1 MFATFPHEPRNRRL
15 ALALLT
21 WTWCLPNTL
30 VSLGAL
36 LFARAMGGRAEP
48 FRGAVVV
55 RVPFMRRLGG
65 VCLGPAILVSPEAP
79 DHIVRHEWGHFRQHL
94 RLGPLYYV
102 VVGLPSVTH
111 ALWFKRRPVGNYFH
125 FYTEA
130 WADALGG
137 VYAEH
142 AHVHPRWTGYAWAPA
157 LLLAL
162 VAVTLRAWGHALAYP
177 FTDTDALA
185 DVAVAR
191 HPLGWQLLAPLTGG
205 YGGDNANFWRPA
217 AMVQFWL
224 QRRLFGW
231 DPTGWHAWD
240 LGLHVLA
247 SALLAGFVLATTR
260 FVAPERPAGHQP
272 GAPPR
277 PGDRALAALVALLFA
292 AHPLAEEVVPAV
304 ARNLDLL
311 LGVATFGALW
321 ALAGAQARRRD
332 GEAAGGLA
340 ALYVLGAAV
349 AVGAKEAGVL
359 LLPLAALWIVLFRT
373 DLAPGP
379 RAREAVRFA
388 APVAGVVAVYVTV
401 RAQVLGGIGGYHAAE
416 ELAGGGMLGAALER
430 AFVEPMLP
438 SLSAW
443 LEPLRGAPAQ
453 IGATLA
459 WAGLLWLGRDRP
471 RLLALAAGLY
481 LPWVLILG
489 LTGTWSRRVLYVP
502 TAALCL
508 VVAVVLLAAWR
519 RRLWAAAVPLG
530 LWLAAYAHGSPVV
543 RRYADWGDSG
553 AVGAVLTEPSLWAD
567 LPAGSTVWLVDRP
580 ARVDGDP
587 RRYRLWST
595 RKSLNGAVAS
605 YAVQAWVDERF
616 PGRGLRVRNLTSV
629 LPEGPV
635 ADLGARV
642 AVEGDAI
649 VVERGRPLAR
659 RLLAEGAFRVE
670 GDGPT
675 TRIVAASP
683 VEAPAWALVWDPL
696 RATRVPMPRP
706 R

>member
-1 MFATFPHEPRNRRL
+1 MLSAFPDEPPRRRL

-21 WTWCLPNTL
+21 WTWCLPNAL
-30 VSLGAL
+30 VSLAAL
-36 LFARAMGGRAEP
+36 RFAKAMGGRAEP

-65 VCLGPAILVSPEAP
+65 VCLGPTILVSPEAP

-94 RLGPLYYV
+94 LLGPLYYV

-111 ALWFKRRPVGNYFH
+111 ALWFRRRPVGNYFH

-137 VYAEH
+137 VYDAH
-142 AHVHPRWTGYAWAPA
+142 AHVHARWTGYAWAPA
-157 LLLAL
+157 LALAL

-217 AMVQFWL
+217 AMVQYWV
-224 QRRLFGW
+224 QRKLFGW
-231 DPTGWHAWD
+231 EPMGWHAWD
-240 LGLHVLA
+240 LGLHALA

-260 FVAPERPAGHQP
+260 FVSPERPAGHQP

-277 PGDRALAALVALLFA
+277 PGDRALVGLVALLFA

-321 ALAGAQARRRD
+321 ALAAAQGRRRD
-332 GEAAGGLA
+332 GEPAGGLA
-340 ALYVLGAAV
+340 VVYGIAAAV
-349 AVGAKEAGVL
+349 AIGAKEAGVL
-359 LLPLAALWIVLFRT
+359 LAPLAALWIVLFRV
-373 DLAPGP
+373 DLAPAA
-379 RAREAVRFA
+379 RAREVVHFV
-388 APVAGVVAVYVTV
+388 APVAGLVALYVTV
-401 RAQVLGGIGGYHAAE
+401 RAQVLGGIGGYYAE
-416 ELAGGGMLGAALER
+416 GLTGGDTLRAALER

-453 IGATLA
+453 IGAAVA

-481 LPWVLILG
+481 LPWVLVLG
-489 LTGTWSRRVLYVP
+489 LTGTFSRRVLYVP

-508 VVAVVLLAAWR
+508 VVAVAILAAWR
-519 RRLWAAAVPLG
+519 RRVWAAAVPLG
-530 LWLAAYAHGSPVV
+530 LWLATYAHGSPVF
-543 RRYADWGDSG
+543 RRYTDWGESG
-553 AVGAVLTEPSLWAD
+553 AVAAVLTEPSLWAD

-587 RRYRLWST
+587 RRYRLWSP

-616 PGRGLRVRNLTSV
+616 PGRGLRVRNLTST
-629 LPEGPV
+629 LPEGST

-642 AVEGDAI
+642 AVQGDAI
-649 VVERGRPLAR
+649 VVERGRPVAR
-659 RLLAEGAFRVE
+659 NLLAKDDFRVE
-670 GDGPT
+670 EDGPR
-675 TRIVAASP
+675 TRIVTVSSGA
-683 VEAPAWALVWDPL
+683 APAWAVVWDPL
-696 RATRVPMPRP
+696 RGTRVPVPPAR
-706 R
+706 